1 MSEVVE
7 GMVFG
12 VVVRLVLDRLVSQSI
27 KPRIGRTDKSL
38 LLLGIC
44 FLAEVI
50 KGIVL
55 GGDRGL
61 FARYLLF

>member
-12 VVVRLVLDRLVSQSI
+12 VGVRLVLDRLVSQSI
-27 KPRIGRTDKSL
+27 KPRIGRTDKS
-38 LLLGIC
+38 LLGIC